1 MSRDHGVDGIG
12 HAHQWVSS
20 EPQRRICRNDPVR
33 TKVNDLLATG
43 ASYAMVL
50 RALGDDNATLE
61 QRDRVTID
69 SIRNHCVRHFPVQ
82 QVARATYREILERR
96 AKENSVDFIEGVAT
110 AVTPVAFLETVIV
123 KGYQTLVD
131 ELTTVSSTRSP
142 ARTRAPLTAP
152 GCWPNDMRQP
162 PPQRQRERFPK
173 SPKHWIALGW
183 SSCGDSL
190 RSRARCA
197 LDRPYIVRS
206 VSTPRG
212 TFMKTSACMLVASV
226 FRVMMSD
233 KVVFFTMRTSA
244 GSSAFSK

>member
-1 MSRDHGVDGIG
+1 M
-12 HAHQWVSS
+12 
-20 EPQRRICRNDPVR
+20 R

-110 AVTPVAFLETVIV
+110 AVTPVAFLETVMV

-131 ELTTVSSTRSP
+131 ELTTVSYRDGMKPPSSTRSP

-162 PPQRQRERFPK
+162 ATTKATRALSQ
-173 SPKHWIALGW
+173 IAET
-183 SSCGDSL
+183 
-190 RSRARCA
+190 
-197 LDRPYIVRS
+197 LDRAGVVLLRRLAS
-206 VSTPRG
+206 FPRPL
-212 TFMKTSACMLVASV
+212 CP
-226 FRVMMSD
+226 
-233 KVVFFTMRTSA
+233 
-244 GSSAFSK
+244 